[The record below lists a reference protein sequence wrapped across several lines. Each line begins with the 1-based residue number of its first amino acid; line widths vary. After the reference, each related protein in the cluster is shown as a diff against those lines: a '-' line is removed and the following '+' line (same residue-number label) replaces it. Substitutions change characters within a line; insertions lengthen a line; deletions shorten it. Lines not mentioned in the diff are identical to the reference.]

1 MGTTKTNMT
10 PTKPK
15 PKGVFAQVRDRI
27 KGKPKKD
34 KKPPED
40 RFADGIEEV
49 HKYVS
54 DSIAGKDVNTSFLKD
69 EVKKLS
75 DTLCTMKAIKEGD
88 LSNEK
93 GSEKENNLKI
103 AHLDTM
109 AFHLDRSAELADGLD
124 PNDSKLLVEKL
135 YQVRHHIEGV
145 TNEAVAYEGM

>member
-15 PKGVFAQVRDRI
+15 AKGVFAKVKDRI
-27 KGKPKKD
+27 KGKVKD
-34 KKPPED
+34 KKPED
-40 RFADGIEEV
+40 RFADGLEEV
-49 HKYVS
+49 YKYVS
-54 DSIAGKDVNTSFLKD
+54 DSIAGSDVNTDFLKG

-75 DTLCTMKAIKEGD
+75 DTLCTLKAIKEGD
-88 LSNEK
+88 FSNETGK
-93 GSEKENNLKI
+93 EKENSLKL

-109 AFHLDRSAELADGLD
+109 AFHLDRSAEISQALD

-145 TNEAVAYEGM
+145 TDQAVAYEGV